1 MFVFHSILNDK
12 KTQSNHLFIGKN
24 HQLAFMLVEMIFGV
38 LIFVATLSIA
48 YKYLG
53 LIRSLV
59 KKVGEYNQVIDE
71 VSSALEM
78 GPQYKQNNVTWK
90 TYSYTPKLQSS
101 INTQSYYV
109 PTVTIGIVKAQVGEG
124 SDAQTVTLQTA
135 YR

>member
-24 HQLAFMLVEMIFGV
+24 HQLGFMLVEMIFGV

-71 VSSALEM
+71 VSSALER
-78 GPQYKQNNVTWK
+78 GR
-90 TYSYTPKLQSS
+90 S
-101 INTQSYYV
+101 INRIMLYGKHIRIRRNYNPV
-109 PTVTIGIVKAQVGEG
+109 
-124 SDAQTVTLQTA
+124 
-135 YR
+135 